1 MRRRHHRPAKR
12 LLVLPALLLV
22 ALLAGLH
29 VVDQLHPRPVDT
41 RLAVDAD
48 EVGAASADAV
58 PCDRTD
64 PFTVDRVRPSD
75 GSARVTSTQVH
86 ACPEAYD
93 GRRIR
98 YVGELVGD
106 LLPRRDGSWV
116 QVNDD
121 AYALEVGPLP
131 GHRDLRGSNTGLAV
145 WLPDALGH
153 VPTGLGRPDQR
164 GEVVALE
171 GTLLRTDP
179 EDGDGLTLR
188 ADRIEVLAPAVT
200 VEEPLDRPQLW
211 FAVGASLA
219 AAGAWVVRRRAAGP

>member
-1 MRRRHHRPAKR
+1 VRHHHRPAKR

-22 ALLAGLH
+22 ALLVGLH
-29 VVDQLHPRPVDT
+29 VVDQLHPRPVDPG
-41 RLAVDAD
+41 LAVDAD
-48 EVGAASADAV
+48 VVGAAPVDTV
-58 PCDRTD
+58 TCDRTD
-64 PFTVDRVRPSD
+64 PSTVDRARPPD
-75 GSARVTSTQVH
+75 GVARLTSAQVY

-106 LLPRRDGSWV
+106 LLPRPDGSWV

-121 AYALEVGPLP
+121 DYALEVGPLP
-131 GHRDLRGSNTGLAV
+131 GHRDLRGTNSGLAV
-145 WLPDALGH
+145 WLPDELGH
-153 VPTGLGRPDQR
+153 VATGLGRPDQR
-164 GEVVALE
+164 GEVVTLE

-179 EDGDGLTLR
+179 DDGDGLTLR
-188 ADRIEVLAPAVT
+188 ADRIEVLAPAVA

-219 AAGAWVVRRRAAGP
+219 AAGAWLARRRAAGP